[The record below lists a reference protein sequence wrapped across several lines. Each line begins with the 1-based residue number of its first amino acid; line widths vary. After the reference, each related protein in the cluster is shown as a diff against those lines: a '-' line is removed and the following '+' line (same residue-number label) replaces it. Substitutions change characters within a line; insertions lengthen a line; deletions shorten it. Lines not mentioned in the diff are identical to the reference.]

1 MGACVS
7 SRGCPPADGDP
18 LRAASAASPLARAV
32 ADAAVE
38 RGARR
43 AASETTTAAAST
55 LTRARLRELEAR
67 ERHGPKNDDDDD
79 EEEEEEED
87 WRSALSDAG
96 SERSERS
103 DGSDA
108 PAPAPASQ
116 RPPTLARAQPTALH
130 SPTHPPSSSSSAR
143 DPPPGPAG
151 DAPSASTAAAW
162 RALERATAHLEEDA
176 VARLEEEEDRAAQ
189 RETPASSPNAVAAST
204 PTTSTSTSTS
214 FLPLSSSYASSLA
227 SLPRRVARVREGMR
241 LLRSVA
247 AASRAAGGALD
258 LTAFAGT
265 PPRWHA
271 PLSML
276 LVHAQGVSPL
286 PAPPGLGAR
295 DERSGRRVRLPRAS
309 RLFAHLRDAFGA
321 DARKEAATRLRALR
335 AEAEA
340 EAEKAE
346 RQTTPPTF
354 ADASTPEGRALALAR
369 CLLADAEPPAHLAKP
384 FNPVLGE
391 TARAEVVHRVPGDGD
406 RSSRDENGDADAF
419 ASPPGSLT
427 RLDPLVDRL
436 GGSATRTVLEQVSHH
451 PPVTAFAVV
460 GDGFAIE
467 GHFQATPRLVGV
479 RRVEVV
485 MRGRRSF
492 TLAYPE
498 LAAAVPVRARDVSET
513 NVDVSETNV
522 ADGNNNTEPVSKIRV
537 ATETWESD
545 YVGFEWLFFP
555 RMKSKIANGQTLVAT
570 CASSGLRLEIRH
582 ERGRRIAGSV
592 RRVVASA
599 DRGPFEEGE
608 RRTNS
613 SADDDDEPLYLLR
626 GRYDARVVAE
636 DCQTREV
643 RVLYDADEA
652 ASLERDSIASA
663 HAFDLP
669 VVDGAKSTRRVWG
682 ETAAAIR
689 ARRWDDAGR
698 CKRRVE
704 ARERAE
710 RARREAAGEKWA
722 PRLFEWSERRGTWT
736 LTRDAADA
744 GEPRGLGGDGP
755 GRGERGDGGG
765 PLGGAEGFA
774 DEAES
779 GA

>member
-1 MGACVS
+1 M
-7 SRGCPPADGDP
+7 R
-18 LRAASAASPLARAV
+18 
-32 ADAAVE
+32 
-38 RGARR
+38 ARR
-43 AASETTTAAAST
+43 A
-55 LTRARLRELEAR
+55 
-67 ERHGPKNDDDDD
+67 
-79 EEEEEEED
+79 
-87 WRSALSDAG
+87 
-96 SERSERS
+96 
-103 DGSDA
+103 
-108 PAPAPASQ
+108 
-116 RPPTLARAQPTALH
+116 
-130 SPTHPPSSSSSAR
+130 
-143 DPPPGPAG
+143 
-151 DAPSASTAAAW
+151 
-162 RALERATAHLEEDA
+162 
-176 VARLEEEEDRAAQ
+176 
-189 RETPASSPNAVAAST
+189 
-204 PTTSTSTSTS
+204 
-214 FLPLSSSYASSLA
+214 
-227 SLPRRVARVREGMR
+227 
-241 LLRSVA
+241 VA

-265 PPRWHA
+265 PARWHA

-286 PAPPGLGAR
+286 PASPGLGAR

-321 DARKEAATRLRALR
+321 DARKKAATRLRASR
-335 AEAEA
+335 AEADAEAEA
-340 EAEKAE
+340 E
-346 RQTTPPTF
+346 RRTTPPTF

-406 RSSRDENGDADAF
+406 RSSRDENGDHSSRDDGDADAF

-427 RLDPLVDRL
+427 RLGPLVDRL

-498 LAAAVPVRARDVSET
+498 LAAAAAVRARDVSET

-522 ADGNNNTEPVSKIRV
+522 AEENINSETVSKTRV

-570 CASSGLRLEIRH
+570 CASSGMRLEIRH

-599 DRGPFEEGE
+599 DRGPFEGE
-608 RRTNS
+608 RRTFS
-613 SADDDDEPLYLLR
+613 SADDDDDESLYLLR

-636 DCQTREV
+636 DCRTREV

-663 HAFDLP
+663 RAFDLP
-669 VVDGAKSTRRVWG
+669 LVDGAKSTRRVWG

-698 CKRRVE
+698 SKRRVE

>member
-67 ERHGPKNDDDDD
+67 ERHGPKNVDDEE

-103 DGSDA
+103 DGSD
-108 PAPAPASQ
+108 APASQ

-151 DAPSASTAAAW
+151 EAPSASTAAAW

-176 VARLEEEEDRAAQ
+176 VARLEEEEDRAAEG
-189 RETPASSPNAVAAST
+189 ETPASSPNAAA
-204 PTTSTSTSTS
+204 TTSTSTSSTTSTS
-214 FLPLSSSYASSLA
+214 FLTLSSSYASSLA

-241 LLRSVA
+241 LLRAVA

-265 PPRWHA
+265 PARWHA

-309 RLFAHLRDAFGA
+309 RLFAHLGDAFGA
-321 DARKEAATRLRALR
+321 DAREKAATRLRAIR
-335 AEAEA
+335 AEADAEAEA
-340 EAEKAE
+340 E
-346 RQTTPPTF
+346 RRTPPPTF

-406 RSSRDENGDADAF
+406 RSSRDDGDTDAF
-419 ASPPGSLT
+419 ESPPGSST

-522 ADGNNNTEPVSKIRV
+522 ADENTNTETVSKTRV

-599 DRGPFEEGE
+599 NRGPFEGE

-613 SADDDDEPLYLLR
+613 SADDDDDEPLYLLR

-636 DCQTREV
+636 DCRTREV

-663 HAFDLP
+663 RAFDLP
-669 VVDGAKSTRRVWG
+669 LVDGAKSTRRVWG

-698 CKRRVE
+698 SKRRVE

-744 GEPRGLGGDGP
+744 GEPRGVGGDA
-755 GRGERGDGGG
+755 RVD
-765 PLGGAEGFA
+765 A
-774 DEAES
+774 
-779 GA
+779 

>member
-38 RGARR
+38 RGARY

-67 ERHGPKNDDDDD
+67 ERHGPKNVHEEE

-103 DGSDA
+103 EGSDA

-116 RPPTLARAQPTALH
+116 RPPTRARAQPTALH

-176 VARLEEEEDRAAQ
+176 VARLEEEEDRAAE

-214 FLPLSSSYASSLA
+214 FLTLSSSYASSLA

-241 LLRSVA
+241 LLRAVA

-265 PPRWHA
+265 PARWHA

-321 DARKEAATRLRALR
+321 DARKKAATRLRALKAEAD

-340 EAEKAE
+340 E
-346 RQTTPPTF
+346 RRTTPPPTF

-406 RSSRDENGDADAF
+406 RSSRDENGDHSSRDDGDHSSRDDGDHSSRDDGDTDAF
-419 ASPPGSLT
+419 ESPPGSLT

-498 LAAAVPVRARDVSET
+498 LAAAAAVRARDVSET

-522 ADGNNNTEPVSKIRV
+522 ADENTTETVSKTRV

-599 DRGPFEEGE
+599 NRGPFEGE

-613 SADDDDEPLYLLR
+613 SADDDDDEPLYLLR

-636 DCQTREV
+636 DCRTREV

-663 HAFDLP
+663 RAFDLP
-669 VVDGAKSTRRVWG
+669 LVDGAKSTRRVWG

-698 CKRRVE
+698 SKRRVE
-704 ARERAE
+704 ARERAD

-744 GEPRGLGGDGP
+744 GEPRGVGGDA
-755 GRGERGDGGG
+755 RVD
-765 PLGGAEGFA
+765 A
-774 DEAES
+774 
-779 GA
+779 